1 MFLMRFTERAYVNY
15 TEEDVRSS
23 PNEAVRLTFSNSN
36 FDPQEGHYL
45 YNMYL
50 DEYQYSEEVGFDGLM
65 LNEHHNTPTC
75 LGATMNLEA
84 AILART
90 TTKPKIVLLGNPL
103 PIFDN
108 PIRLAEELAEI
119 DMISGG
125 RLVSGFVRG
134 TGVESLATNTNP
146 LHNRARF
153 EEAHDLVVKTWTTPG
168 PFRWEGEHYQFR
180 VVNPFQVPLQKP
192 HPPIWIPGT
201 GSPETLVWCA
211 ERNYPYIFLET
222 DPQGTQDMKSI
233 YAETARQH
241 GYEPGPENFGYLV
254 RIHVQDTDEKAYDV
268 GKGYMVGNIGVGR
281 IPLPRDYASP
291 VGYGSR
297 SDDPRFLRLREQIRS
312 DPFRVGGLD
321 SAHYD
326 EILDSKRWIIGSP
339 ETVVSQLREVMSY
352 MRPGILAV
360 WTNDGSIGHE
370 DTMRCL
376 ELMGQEVLPALREI
390 GEELE
395 LTDPFQKMEAG
406 GLEAMP
412 GLTFAPPA

>member
-15 TEEDVRSS
+15 TREDVLNS
-23 PNEAVRLTFSNSN
+23 PNEAVRLTFSNSH
-36 FDPQEGHYL
+36 FDPQLGSEL

-50 DEYQYSEEVGFDGLM
+50 DEYEYSEEVGFDGLM

-84 AILART
+84 AILARIT
-90 TTKPKIVLLGNPL
+90 KKPKIVLLGNPL

-119 DMISGG
+119 DMISRG

-146 LHNRARF
+146 LFNRERF
-153 EEAHDLVVKTWTTPG
+153 EEAHDLLIKTWTTPG
-168 PFRWEGEHYQFR
+168 PFRWEGKHYQFR
-180 VVNPFQVPLQKP
+180 VVNPFETPLQKP
-192 HPPIWIPGT
+192 HPPVWIPGT

-211 ERNYPYIFLET
+211 ERHYPYLFLET
-222 DPQGTQDMKSI
+222 DHQGTQDMMEI

-241 GYEPGPENFGYLV
+241 GYEPGPEHFGYLV
-254 RIHVQDTDEKAYDV
+254 RIHVQDTDEKAREV
-268 GKGYMVGNIGVGR
+268 GKGYMEGNIGVGR
-281 IPLPRDYASP
+281 VPMPRDYMSP
-291 VGYGSR
+291 VGYGSASR
-297 SDDPRFLRLREQIRS
+297 DPRFLRLREQIRS

-321 SAHYD
+321 SAAYD
-326 EILDSKRWIIGSP
+326 DILASKRWIIGSP
-339 ETVVSQLREVMSY
+339 DTVVSQLREVLAQ

-360 WTNDGSIGHE
+360 WTNDGTISHE
-370 DTMRCL
+370 DSMRCL

-395 LTDPFQKMEAG
+395 LTDPFQK
-406 GLEAMP
+406 
-412 GLTFAPPA
+412 AP

>member
-15 TEEDVRSS
+15 TEEDVRNS

-108 PIRLAEELAEI
+108 PLRLAEELAEI

-146 LHNRARF
+146 LYNRERF
-153 EEAHDLVVKTWTTPG
+153 EEAHDLVLKTWTTPG
-168 PFRWEGEHYQFR
+168 PFRWEGKHYQFR
-180 VVNPFQVPLQKP
+180 VVNPFQTPLQKP

-211 ERNYPYIFLET
+211 EHNYPYIFLET
-222 DPQGTQDMKSI
+222 DPQGTEDMKSI
-233 YAETARQH
+233 YSETAREH

-326 EILDSKRWIIGSP
+326 EILDSRRWIIGSP
-339 ETVVSQLREVMSY
+339 DTVVSQLREVLSY

-360 WTNDGSIGHE
+360 WTNDGSISHE

-376 ELMGQEVLPALREI
+376 ELMGEEVLPALREI

-395 LTDPFQKMEAG
+395 LTDPFQKMAQQQSG
-406 GLEAMP
+406 S
-412 GLTFAPPA
+412 

>member
-1 MFLMRFTERAYVNY
+1 MFLMRFTERAYVDY
-15 TEEDVRSS
+15 TREDVLNS
-23 PNEAVRLTFSNSN
+23 PNQAVRLTFSNSH
-36 FDPQEGHYL
+36 FDPQIGSEL
-45 YNMYL
+45 YNTHL
-50 DEYQYSEEVGFDGLM
+50 DEYEYSEEVGFDGLM

-84 AILART
+84 AILARIT
-90 TTKPKIVLLGNPL
+90 KKPKIVLLGNPL

-119 DMISGG
+119 DMISRG

-146 LHNRARF
+146 LFNRERF
-153 EEAHDLVVKTWTTPG
+153 EEAHDLLIKTWTTPG
-168 PFRWEGEHYQFR
+168 PFRWEGKHYQFR
-180 VVNPFQVPLQKP
+180 VVNPFQTPLQKP

-211 ERNYPYIFLET
+211 ERHYPYLFLET
-222 DPQGTQDMKSI
+222 DHQGTQDMMEI

-241 GYEPGPENFGYLV
+241 GYEPGPEHFGYLV
-254 RIHVQDTDEKAYDV
+254 RIHVQDTDEKAREV
-268 GKGYMVGNIGVGR
+268 GKGYMEGNIGVGR
-281 IPLPRDYASP
+281 VPMPRDYMSP
-291 VGYGSR
+291 VGYGSASR
-297 SDDPRFLRLREQIRS
+297 DPRFLRLREQIRS

-321 SAHYD
+321 SAAYD
-326 EILDSKRWIIGSP
+326 DILASKRWIIGSP
-339 ETVVSQLREVMSY
+339 DTVVSQLREVLAQ

-360 WTNDGSIGHE
+360 WTNDGTINHE
-370 DTMRCL
+370 DSMRCL

-395 LTDPFQKMEAG
+395 LTDPFQR
-406 GLEAMP
+406 
-412 GLTFAPPA
+412 AP

>member
-15 TEEDVRSS
+15 TAEDVRSS
-23 PNEAVRLTFSNSN
+23 PNSAVRLTFSNSH
-36 FDPQEGHYL
+36 FDPQEGADL
-45 YNMYL
+45 YNTHL
-50 DEYQYSEEVGFDGLM
+50 DEYEYSEEVGFDGLM

-84 AILART
+84 AILARIT
-90 TTKPKIVLLGNPL
+90 KKPKIVLLGNPL

-119 DMISGG
+119 DMISRG

-146 LHNRARF
+146 LFNRERF
-153 EEAHDLVVKTWTTPG
+153 EEAHDLVIKTWTTPG
-168 PFRWEGEHYQFR
+168 PFRWEGKHYQFR

-211 ERNYPYIFLET
+211 QHHYPYLFLET
-222 DPQGTQDMKSI
+222 DRQGTQDMMDV
-233 YAETARQH
+233 YAEVAREC
-241 GYEPGPENFGYLV
+241 GYEPGPEHFGYLV
-254 RIHVQDTDEKAYDV
+254 RIHVQDTDEKARDV
-268 GKGYMVGNIGVGR
+268 GRGYMVGNIGVGR
-281 IPLPRDYASP
+281 IQLPRDYQSP
-291 VGYGSR
+291 VGYASASR
-297 SDDPRFLRLREQIRS
+297 DPRFLRLREQIRS

-321 SAHYD
+321 SAAYD
-326 EILDSKRWIIGSP
+326 QILDSKRWIIGSP
-339 ETVVSQLREVMSY
+339 DTVIRNLKEVLSE
-352 MRPGILAV
+352 MRPGILAM
-360 WTNDGSIGHE
+360 WTNDGTISHE
-370 DTMRCL
+370 DSMRCL

-395 LTDPFQKMEAG
+395 LTDPFQK
-406 GLEAMP
+406 
-412 GLTFAPPA
+412 AP